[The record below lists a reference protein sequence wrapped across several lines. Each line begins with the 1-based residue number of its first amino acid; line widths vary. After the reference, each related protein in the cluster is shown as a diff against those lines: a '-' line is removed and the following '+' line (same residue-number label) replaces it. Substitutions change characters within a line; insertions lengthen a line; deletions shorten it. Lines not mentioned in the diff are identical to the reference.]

1 MKRLALL
8 AERTSSRPP
17 PGATTAA
24 ALLAVAVLAIGC
36 GGSSSKQSSGTSGA
50 NTQRTVN
57 TEQVEKGIESSLST
71 SSVKVTKATCPSD
84 APVQQGATFTCNVTL
99 SNGGVGKVTV
109 TQQGADRY
117 TYAFVPGSVKIPGA
131 TADEAI
137 EKSLAAQ
144 GIPNT
149 TVTCPENI
157 IVKVGTTVTCK
168 VSGGEGKVGGT
179 VTFTFSEANGTINTQ
194 SVKTT

>member
-8 AERTSSRPP
+8 AERTSSRLA

-24 ALLAVAVLAIGC
+24 VLLAVAGLIIGC

-71 SSVKVTKATCPSD
+71 SSVKVTKASCPSD
-84 APVQQGATFTCNVTL
+84 VPVQQGATF
-99 SNGGVGKVTV
+99 
-109 TQQGADRY
+109 
-117 TYAFVPGSVKIPGA
+117 
-131 TADEAI
+131 
-137 EKSLAAQ
+137 
-144 GIPNT
+144 
-149 TVTCPENI
+149 
-157 IVKVGTTVTCK
+157 TCK